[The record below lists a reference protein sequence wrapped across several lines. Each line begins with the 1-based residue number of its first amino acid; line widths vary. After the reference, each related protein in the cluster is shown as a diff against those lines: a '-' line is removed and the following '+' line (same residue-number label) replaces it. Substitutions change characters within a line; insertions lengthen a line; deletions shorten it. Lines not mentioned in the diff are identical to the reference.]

1 MFSQKHLIKPPPYYD
16 PKRWRQLYT
25 ALGISSQLEQWS
37 TAFANLEVQ
46 FSTISGALNQKL
58 YGVAAGHAYVIV
70 QPALLFSLALV
81 GIHNVPLPT
90 DLCSKLPGDGPCD
103 SQGREPIEED
113 IICDIR
119 TSLTEASIRESPHL
133 E

>member
-1 MFSQKHLIKPPPYYD
+1 ME
-16 PKRWRQLYT
+16 T
-25 ALGISSQLEQWS
+25 ALYCTGHFLTTGAMVDGLCKSRSSILHHLWG
-37 TAFANLEVQ
+37 T
-46 FSTISGALNQKL
+46 
-58 YGVAAGHAYVIV
+58 
-70 QPALLFSLALV
+70 QPETLRGGRWACIRNCTTSASFSLALV